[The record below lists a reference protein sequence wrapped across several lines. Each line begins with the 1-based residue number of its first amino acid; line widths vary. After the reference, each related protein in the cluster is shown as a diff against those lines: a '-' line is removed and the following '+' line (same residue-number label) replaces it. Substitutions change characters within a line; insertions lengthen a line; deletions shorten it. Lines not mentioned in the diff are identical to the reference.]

1 MMVNSLTKVAW
12 FSSLYVQHF
21 TGVENISSQ
30 LTSKNLIYEEAG
42 GSHPRP
48 KRRGLPGLE
57 ANKVRIQDIPEAE
70 RPVERLIRNGPDSL
84 SNAELLGIILR
95 TGTKEENVVNLCS
108 RILSEYSIKQ
118 LSLAN
123 ISRLM
128 EIHGIGKVKAAQI
141 TAVFEL
147 SRRLETFV
155 EEPKKKISSPKD
167 VYNLIYPKMRE
178 QKKEKFIM
186 LYLDTKNQI
195 LKEEVVSIGSLNSSI
210 VHPREVFKSALMESS
225 ASVIMIHNHPSGDP
239 SPSKEDVMVT
249 EKMVEGGKLLGI
261 DVLDHIIIGDGR
273 YVSLKDEGFVK

>member
-1 MMVNSLTKVAW
+1 M
-12 FSSLYVQHF
+12 
-21 TGVENISSQ
+21 
-30 LTSKNLIYEEAG
+30 SKTLIYEEAG
-42 GSHPRP
+42 GSHPRS
-48 KRRGLPGLE
+48 KRRRLPGLE
-57 ANKVRIQDIPEAE
+57 IDKVRIQDIPEAE
-70 RPVERLIRNGPDSL
+70 RPVERLIRNGSESL

-95 TGTKEENVVNLCS
+95 TGTREENVVNLCS

-123 ISRLM
+123 ISKLM
-128 EIHGIGKVKAAQI
+128 ELHGIGKVKAAQI

-167 VYNLIYPKMRE
+167 VYTLMYPKMRE

-186 LYLDTKNQI
+186 LYLDTKNQL

-210 VHPREVFKSALMESS
+210 VHPREVFKTALMESS

-261 DVLDHIIIGDGR
+261 DVLDHVIIGDGR
-273 YVSLKDEGFVK
+273 YISLKDEGFVK